1 MESLLRPFL
10 QSLNLPFEYVIH
22 AAASIDEVELPGEDT
37 LGIVYPISLQSDFH
51 FHEHDGERIKYREDY
66 FKLDDGTPHFFDGL
80 KLVVRKGNLVCLQFL
95 SNDISRKLLVAV
107 LNDAVKVVSGGILEK
122 GREQFKTAMT
132 SAIEFRIKEFKS
144 NIETNEDEAKTHEQE
159 ALNMRN
165 SIVTDKEAIKA
176 LDGTKGQWI
185 HRAEDEFDHLQHL
198 VPSFYKKISLNEN
211 ELIALTYPIE
221 IEFDGAEYYLGDF
234 EVKIGLQEAGLV
246 IHNLT
251 KQIDGYD
258 HPHVNDGSA
267 CLGNISTGL
276 IKMLAEF
283 EFFGALQMI
292 HTFLHSYNSDS
303 PYLTIDHWDPNYTED
318 TRSHF
323 EECHDDN
330 SGYRCV
336 ECGGEDGR
344 CPFYEYAFSDCFEES
359 TLADCIKC
367 DYQCH
372 LGRERIKRHE
382 AQQQPQA
389 QEVTQ

>member
-1 MESLLRPFL
+1 MESLIRSFL

-22 AAASIDEVELPGEDT
+22 AASSTEEIELPKEDT

-51 FHEHDGERIKYREDY
+51 YLEHDGERIRYRENY
-66 FKLDDGTPHFFDGL
+66 FKLEEGIPHCFDGL
-80 KLVVRKGNLVCLQFL
+80 KLVVRKGTLICLQFL
-95 SNDISRKLLVAV
+95 AGETNRVFLDVA
-107 LNDAVKVVSGGILEK
+107 LNDAVKSVADDIIEK
-122 GREQFKTAMT
+122 DRQAFKAAMT
-132 SAIEFRIKEFKS
+132 SAIEHRIKEFKS
-144 NIETNEDEAKTHEQE
+144 NIETNEDEAESHERD
-159 ALNMRN
+159 ALQMRN
-165 SIVTDKEAIKA
+165 RIVTDKEALKA

-185 HRAEDEFDHLQHL
+185 HRAEAEFDHLQHL
-198 VPSFYKKISLNEN
+198 VPSLYKKISLNEN
-211 ELIALTYPIE
+211 ELIALTYPID
-221 IEFDGAEYYLGDF
+221 IEFDGAEYDMGDF
-234 EVKIGLQEAGLV
+234 EVKIGLQDAGLT

-251 KQIDGYD
+251 KQVDGYD

-267 CLGNISTGL
+267 CLGNISSGL

-303 PYLTIDHWDPNYTED
+303 PYLTIEHWDPNYTED
-318 TRSHF
+318 TTSYYDT
-323 EECHDDN
+323 CHDDN

-344 CPFYEYAFSDCFEES
+344 CPFYEYAFSDCFEAS
-359 TLADCIKC
+359 TLTDCIKC

-382 AQQQPQA
+382 AQHQPQA